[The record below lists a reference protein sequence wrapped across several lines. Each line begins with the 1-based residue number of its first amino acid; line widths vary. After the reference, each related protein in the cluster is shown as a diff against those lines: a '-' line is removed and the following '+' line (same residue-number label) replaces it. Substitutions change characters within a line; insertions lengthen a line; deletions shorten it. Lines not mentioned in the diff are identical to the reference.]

1 MTKTHFVAG
10 SVFLLALAGLA
21 ACGAAPSAAQQISS
35 ATSGGDQQ
43 IVAEVGGRK
52 ITLKELDAKWEEF
65 DAAERNRVTQLLYQN
80 RRNMLDQ
87 MLGDLVIEQAARAAG
102 LTVEVYTQQESAKL
116 IKPVTE
122 ADILEFY
129 NQNKDRANGRT
140 LEQLR
145 GPVKDFL
152 DGQRRLQAKAQ
163 LVDNLR
169 TKDTSVRVMLDP
181 PRYSVEVVSHNP
193 VRGDAAAPISIIEFS
208 DYQCPFCGRVTPTLA
223 QVRET
228 YGNKVK
234 IIFKDF
240 PLPNHPQAQKAAE
253 AAHCAGDQGK
263 YWEMHDRMFGDQ
275 RALEVPALKASAVA
289 LGLSAPEFNQCLDSG
304 KFAAIVKEDADLGEK
319 LGVNSTPT
327 LYINGRPLI
336 GAQPFEAFKQ
346 AIDEELAKK
355 PAGK

>member
-1 MTKTHFVAG
+1 MTKRHFVAG
-10 SVFLLALAGLA
+10 SVFVLSMAGLA
-21 ACGAAPSAAQQISS
+21 GCGDAPSAAQQMSS
-35 ATSGGDQQ
+35 STAGDQQ
-43 IVAEVGGRK
+43 VVAEVGGRK

-87 MLGDLVIEQAARAAG
+87 MLGDLEIAQAAKAAG
-102 LTVEVYTQQESAKL
+102 LTVEVYTQQESTRL
-116 IKPVTE
+116 MKPVTE
-122 ADILEFY
+122 ADILEFF
-129 NQNKDRANGRT
+129 NQNKDRTNGRT

-152 DGQRRLQAKAQ
+152 EGQRRLQAKAQ
-163 LVDNLR
+163 LVDDLR
-169 TKDTSVRVMLDP
+169 SKDATVKVLLEP
-181 PRYSVEVVSHNP
+181 PRYSVEVASHNP

-228 YGNKVK
+228 YGSKVK

-263 YWEMHDRMFGDQ
+263 YWEMHDRMFSDQ
-275 RALEVPALKASAVA
+275 RALEVPALKASAAA
-289 LGLSAPEFNQCLDSG
+289 LGLSATEFDQCLDSG
-304 KFAAIVKEDADLGEK
+304 KFAGIVKEDADQGEK

-355 PAGK
+355 R

>member
-1 MTKTHFVAG
+1 MPKSRIPIG
-10 SVFLLALAGLA
+10 SVLALAAVASLA
-21 ACGAAPSAAQQISS
+21 CSDAPSAAQQAPPVTPPS
-35 ATSGGDQQ
+35 DQQ
-43 IVAEVGGRK
+43 VVAEVGGRK

-87 MLGDLVIEQAARAAG
+87 LLGDVVIEQAAKAAG
-102 LTVEVYTQQESAKL
+102 IAVDVYTQQESAKL
-116 IKPVTE
+116 IQPVTE
-122 ADILEFY
+122 ADIVAFY

-163 LVDNLR
+163 LVENLR
-169 TKDTSVRVMLDP
+169 NKDASIKVMLEP
-181 PRYSVEVVSHNP
+181 PRYTVQVASHNP
-193 VRGDAAAPISIIEFS
+193 VRGDVAAPISIIEFS
-208 DYQCPFCGRVTPTLA
+208 DYQCPFCQRVTPTLQ
-223 QVRET
+223 QVRDT
-228 YGNKVK
+228 YGAKVK

-240 PLPNHPQAQKAAE
+240 PLPNHAQAFKASE
-253 AAHCAGDQGK
+253 AAHCAGEQGK
-263 YWEMHDRMFGDQ
+263 YWEMHDKMFANQG
-275 RALEVPALKASAVA
+275 ALEVPALKASAAA
-289 LGLSAPEFNQCLDSG
+289 LGLSAAEFDQCLDSG
-304 KFAAIVKEDADLGEK
+304 KFANVIREDMAQGEK

-346 AIDEELAKK
+346 AIDEELAKNK
-355 PAGK
+355 K

>member
-1 MTKTHFVAG
+1 MSKSRIFVG
-10 SVFLLALAGLA
+10 PVLVLA
-21 ACGAAPSAAQQISS
+21 AVVALPACGDASSAAQQLP
-35 ATSGGDQQ
+35 AGSGGEQQ
-43 IVAEVGGRK
+43 VVAEVGGRK

-87 MLGDLVIEQAARAAG
+87 LLGDLVIEQAAKAAG
-102 LTVEVYTQQESAKL
+102 VTAEIYTQQESAKL
-116 IKPVTE
+116 VKPVTE
-122 ADILEFY
+122 ADIVEFY

-140 LEQLR
+140 LDQLR

-169 TKDTSVRVMLDP
+169 SKDASIRVLLEP
-181 PRYSVEVVSHNP
+181 PRYHVEVASHDP
-193 VRGDAAAPISIIEFS
+193 VRGDAAAPIAIIEFS
-208 DYQCPFCGRVTPTLA
+208 DYQCPFCGRVTPTLQ
-223 QVRET
+223 QVRDT
-228 YGNKVK
+228 YGAKVK

-253 AAHCAGDQGK
+253 AAHCAGEQGK

-289 LGLSAPEFNQCLDSG
+289 LGLSPAEFNQCLDSG
-304 KFAAIVKEDADLGEK
+304 KFAGAVHEDAALGEK

-336 GAQPFEAFKQ
+336 GAQPFDAFKQ

-355 PAGK
+355 K